1 MFHDPPKPPSSTGL
15 PAGRASP
22 HPAGGRQELPT
33 PLPAPP
39 RAPGRLGTLICS
51 PFLLPGY
58 NYTSLGSSGNT
69 SFFPQ
74 ASLGIARGTA
84 KLIQHAPGF
93 VLPPRR
99 FLLLGSPGTALA
111 QLWHRPSTAHCHFCH
126 FPSWPWPLP
135 LGQGLLVAAARARRE
150 MKEEGAWD
158 DSIGQCEPCLLLF
171 ALR

>member
-1 MFHDPPKPPSSTGL
+1 MMFHHLPKPPSATGL

-22 HPAGGRQELPT
+22 HPTGGRQELPT

-39 RAPGRLGTLICS
+39 RVPGRLGTLICS

-69 SFFPQ
+69 NFFPQ
-74 ASLGIARGTA
+74 ASLRIASGTA
-84 KLIQHAPGF
+84 ELIQHAPGF

-99 FLLLGSPGTALA
+99 FLLPGSPGTALA
-111 QLWHRPSTAHCHFCH
+111 QPWHRPSTTHCH

-135 LGQGLLVAAARARRE
+135 LGQGLLVAVARARGE
-150 MKEEGAWD
+150 MKEEGA
-158 DSIGQCEPCLLLF
+158 
-171 ALR
+171 